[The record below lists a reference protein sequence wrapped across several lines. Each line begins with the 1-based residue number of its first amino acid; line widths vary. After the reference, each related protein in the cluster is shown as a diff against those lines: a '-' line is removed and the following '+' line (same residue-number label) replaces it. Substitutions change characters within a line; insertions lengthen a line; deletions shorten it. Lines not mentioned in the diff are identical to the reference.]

1 MPDFTERYLLPYP
14 TEEEFGD
21 GSNML
26 EELARAV
33 DPLIVAENTRV
44 TTLATRPTVIRNRA
58 TDQAVA
64 SAFPTVTWDAV
75 PHNNFSATNF
85 ETPAAGAHPVAGIYP
100 ALWRFDLWLFFIATA
115 PVLGDTRHCSV
126 IQSQLLPGVTG
137 LTQTREW
144 ANDGQ
149 IETNTGGEYMSL
161 SGATVLDRPATFTV
175 HMSFAPN
182 GNIKAGTRMG
192 LTRIRSV

>member
-1 MPDFTERYLLPYP
+1 MPDFTDEYLLPFP
-14 TEEEFGD
+14 TEEEYGD

-26 EELARAV
+26 EELARAI
-33 DPLIVAENTRV
+33 DPLIVAQNARV
-44 TTLATRPTVIRNRA
+44 TTLNTRPTVIRNRA

-64 SAFPTVTWDAV
+64 TSFPVVTWDNQS
-75 PHNNFSATNF
+75 HNNFSAVNF
-85 ETPAAGAHPVAGIYP
+85 ETPAPGAHPVAGIYP

-115 PVLGDTRHCSV
+115 PVLGDTRHCEV
-126 IQSQLLPGVTG
+126 NQQQILPGTTG
-137 LTQTREW
+137 LVQTRSW
-144 ANDGQ
+144 TNDQ

-161 SGATVLDRPATFTV
+161 SGATLLDRPATFTV
-175 HMSFAPN
+175 RMSFAVN